1 MLLLDTCTL
10 VWLDS
15 DPALLSAT
23 ARQEIGNQARSLFVS
38 SVSALELAIKI
49 RKGKLTLPMPLETW
63 FPGVLAAHGIEEMVV
78 DWRDWRVSAATGAL
92 PLLHSDPFDRIIIA
106 TAKLNN
112 QSIVTPDQLIRAYS
126 DVPVVW

>member
-63 FPGVLAAHGIEEMVV
+63 FPGVLAAHGIEGIVV
-78 DWRDWRVSAATGAL
+78 DWRVSAATGAL

-126 DVPVVW
+126 DVSVVW

>member
-15 DPALLSAT
+15 DPALLSAS

-63 FPGVLAAHGIEEMVV
+63 FPGVLAAHGIEEIVV
-78 DWRDWRVSAATGAL
+78 DWRVSAATGAL

>member
-15 DPALLSAT
+15 DPALLSAS

-38 SVSALELAIKI
+38 SVSALELGIKI

-63 FPGVLAAHGIEEMVV
+63 FPGVLAAHGIEEIVV
-78 DWRDWRVSAATGAL
+78 DWRVSAATGAL

>member
-63 FPGVLAAHGIEEMVV
+63 FPGVLAAHGIEEIVV
-78 DWRDWRVSAATGAL
+78 DWRVSAATGAL

-106 TAKLNN
+106 AAKLNN

-126 DVPVVW
+126 DVSVVW

>member
-63 FPGVLAAHGIEEMVV
+63 FPGVLAAHGIEEIVV
-78 DWRDWRVSAATGAL
+78 DWRVSAATGAL

-106 TAKLNN
+106 AAKLNN

-126 DVPVVW
+126 DAYVVW

>member
-15 DPALLSAT
+15 DPGSLSAR
-23 ARQEIGNQARSLFVS
+23 ARQEIGTQPGSLFVS

-49 RKGKLTLPMPLETW
+49 RKGKLTLPMPLEKW
-63 FPGVLAAHGIEEMVV
+63 FEGVLSAHGIREIVI
-78 DWRDWRVSAATGAL
+78 DWRISAATGSL

-106 TAKLNN
+106 TAKLEN
-112 QSIVTPDQLIRAYS
+112 QSIVTPDPLIRAYP
-126 DVPVVW
+126 DVRVVW

>member
-15 DPALLSAT
+15 DPALLSAG

-63 FPGVLAAHGIEEMVV
+63 FPGVLAAHGIEEIVV
-78 DWRDWRVSAATGAL
+78 DWRVSAATGAL

-126 DVPVVW
+126 DVSVVW

>member
-1 MLLLDTCTL
+1 MLLLDKCTL

-49 RKGKLTLPMPLETW
+49 RKGKLTLPMSLETW
-63 FPGVLAAHGIEEMVV
+63 FPGVLAAHGIEEIVV
-78 DWRDWRVSAATGAL
+78 DWRVSAATGAL

-126 DVPVVW
+126 DVSVVW

>member
-15 DPALLSAT
+15 NPGTVST
-23 ARQEIGNQARSLFVS
+23 RARQEIGSHGGALFVS

-49 RKGKLTLPMPLETW
+49 RKGKLTLPMTLEKW
-63 FPGVLAAHGIEEMVV
+63 FPGVLWAHGIREVV
-78 DWRDWRVSAATGAL
+78 IDWQISAATGAL

-106 TAKLNN
+106 TAKLHN
-112 QSIVTPDQLIRAYS
+112 
-126 DVPVVW
+126 

>member
-15 DPALLSAT
+15 DPALLSAG

-63 FPGVLAAHGIEEMVV
+63 FPGVLAAHGIDEIVV
-78 DWRDWRVSAATGAL
+78 DWRGFAATRAFTFL
-92 PLLHSDPFDRIIIA
+92 PSDPLFWIII
-106 TAKLNN
+106 
-112 QSIVTPDQLIRAYS
+112 STPKR
-126 DVPVVW
+126 

>member
-1 MLLLDTCTL
+1 MLLLDKCTL

-63 FPGVLAAHGIEEMVV
+63 FPGVLAAHGIEEIVV
-78 DWRDWRVSAATGAL
+78 DWRVSAATGAL

-106 TAKLNN
+106 AAKLNN

-126 DVPVVW
+126 DVSVVW

>member
-63 FPGVLAAHGIEEMVV
+63 FPGVFAAHGIDEIVV
-78 DWRDWRVSAATGAL
+78 DWRVSAATGAL

-126 DVPVVW
+126 DVSVVW

>member
-63 FPGVLAAHGIEEMVV
+63 FPGVLAAHGIEEIVV
-78 DWRDWRVSAATGAL
+78 DWRVSAATGAL

-126 DVPVVW
+126 DVSVVW